1 MNFLI
6 TGANSGIGFE
16 LLKILSQNKRNNFFI
31 ISKINTNIK
40 QFKNVKFYKM
50 NLNSE
55 ENTKKI
61 AKKIIKDSSGK
72 IDVIVCN
79 AAEGTFGPVNKVNIN
94 DFKKNYITNF
104 FSHLILIKS
113 ILPYMIKKNNGHIVN
128 IASGAGIYGF
138 ENSSSYALGKSSLQ
152 ILIETIYEENL
163 KNNIFAKNI
172 FPGLTKTNFI
182 NKNKS
187 LLKRNAYKIQGKN
200 KKLIANI
207 IAKNIFS
214 KKLNIFCQTI
224 TRVSFLIKIFPFL
237 NSIKKIIE

>member
-16 LLKILSQNKRNNFFI
+16 LLKILSKNKKNNFFI

-61 AKKIIKDSSGK
+61 AKKIIKDSFSK

-94 DFKKNYITNF
+94 DFKKNYNTNF
-104 FSHLILIKS
+104 FSHLIIIKS
-113 ILPYMIKKNNGHIVN
+113 ILPYMIKKNSGHIVN

-187 LLKRNAYKIQGKN
+187 LLKKSAYNIQGKD

-214 KKLNIFCQTI
+214 KKLNIFCQII

-237 NSIKKIIE
+237 NSIKRIIE

>member
-138 ENSSSYALGKSSLQ
+138 ENLSSYALGKSSLQ

-187 LLKRNAYKIQGKN
+187 LLKKNVYKIQGKN

-237 NSIKKIIE
+237 NSLKRIIE